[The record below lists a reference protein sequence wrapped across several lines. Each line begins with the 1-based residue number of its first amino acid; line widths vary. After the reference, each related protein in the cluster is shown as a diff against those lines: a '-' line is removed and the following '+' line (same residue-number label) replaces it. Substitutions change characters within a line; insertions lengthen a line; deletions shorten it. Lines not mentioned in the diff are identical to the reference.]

1 MCSVIFVCVLAD
13 ELNTLTI
20 SRRGATWNI
29 LKKNALSV
37 QYNGYL
43 LFTKQAMEILFCV
56 DNNYPE
62 RNFKTWKFSIIIAE
76 QEKHY
81 RANLRRLL

>member
-1 MCSVIFVCVLAD
+1 
-13 ELNTLTI
+13 
-20 SRRGATWNI
+20 
-29 LKKNALSV
+29 
-37 QYNGYL
+37 
-43 LFTKQAMEILFCV
+43 MEIPFCV